1 MSDSH
6 LKFTIAVMP
15 KLYTNL
21 SLVAALTL
29 LALARQQDFRTESR
43 TCEQTSQSLI
53 NDFDVQLPRTLTFPR
68 PRKVAE

>member
-29 LALARQQDFRTESR
+29 LALARQQDFRIESR
-43 TCEQTSQSLI
+43 TCKQTSQSLI
-53 NDFDVQLPRTLTFPR
+53 NDFDVHICPGP
-68 PRKVAE
+68 